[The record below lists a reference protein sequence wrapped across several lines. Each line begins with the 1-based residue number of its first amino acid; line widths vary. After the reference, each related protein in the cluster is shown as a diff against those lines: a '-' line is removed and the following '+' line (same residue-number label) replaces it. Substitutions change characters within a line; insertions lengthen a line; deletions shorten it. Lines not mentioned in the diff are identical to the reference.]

1 MIEQSNFAFGRIL
14 ENDFFVQKDCF
25 SSFLILVFQSL
36 QKRSTKNEGLLV
48 FEKVVKTSE
57 RERFCE
63 KTLVLEQ
70 KDCFYKKKN
79 G

>member
-1 MIEQSNFAFGRIL
+1 MIEQSNFAFEQIL
-14 ENDFFVQKDCF
+14 ENTVFMQKDCF

-36 QKRSTKNEGLLV
+36 QKRSTKNKGLLV
-48 FEKVVKTSE
+48 FEKVSKTSE
-57 RERFCE
+57 GERFCE

-70 KDCFYKKKN
+70 KDCLYKKKN